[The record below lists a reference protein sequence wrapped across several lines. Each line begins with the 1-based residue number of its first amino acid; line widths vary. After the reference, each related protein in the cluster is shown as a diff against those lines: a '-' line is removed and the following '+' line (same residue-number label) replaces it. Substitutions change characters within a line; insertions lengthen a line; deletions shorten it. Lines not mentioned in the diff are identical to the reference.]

1 MLRVTGRMLA
11 VLGVTAVAAC
21 AANLL
26 HAPEPRHARA
36 ADGAEGARFDPDVVR
51 PRPGSALESA
61 LRARAA
67 GDRET
72 ARNLASAALPS
83 APPAEEPLLRWIAA
97 QSARSADAIDEAAAL
112 LFPLAL
118 SDHPLASWAKLSSA
132 EWLEARDPGRALAM
146 LDVLLVPSSE
156 LESWPGKQTAERLR
170 ARVLGKIGRRE
181 DAIRSF
187 EQLLRDSGDETGAI
201 QVLMPLCELLAGGDG
216 AEQLRALE
224 LCTKVMSRAPD
235 SRAAHRAEELVRNL
249 RITLPPE
256 LVQSIGPQLSLEALA
271 RAEQLLSRLRFKE
284 ALSAFSA
291 LEPEFALDPALLC
304 RVRFGRAKA
313 LLDNKARTEGAE
325 LMAEVARECAYDAE
339 QRAWARYQAGRALA
353 ALGRNE
359 QAIEQYEALER
370 EAPEHRLADDALFR
384 AAKVAR
390 EMGDEEGALARL
402 EALPKRYPNGDMQ
415 VRARFT
421 MALLAGGRGDF
432 AGAARLL
439 SEDKRDEAGEDVQGR
454 AGYFHGRFLAQA
466 GRLRE
471 AADAYADTVRRV
483 PLSYYGMAAL
493 ARLSDLDRERA
504 QALAPKLSPRAEEQS
519 LSFAQRPALARPGF
533 KRALA
538 LMAAGEPQLAMSELR
553 SLGFCDST
561 SDPELTWIAAAL
573 LDRAGAPHL
582 SLELARKR
590 MADLLARA
598 PVGRTLALYRL
609 VYPYAFSPLI
619 EDSALRERVPP
630 AFVRAVAR
638 EESGFYPKAV
648 SRSGAHGLIQLLQ
661 STAKAISKGGLRLP
675 THPAA
680 LQEPA
685 INLALGTHFIATLH
699 ASVRGQ
705 IALVPAAYNA
715 GPAATQRW
723 LKARSSEALDVWIEN
738 IPYDET
744 RTYSRRVLQTYG
756 IYNWLETGKVLQL
769 PERLLADPEPPLVE
783 TQLAEREP
791 AAEASAFAREPA
803 AEPNEI
809 SPRPTLRAGL

>member
-1 MLRVTGRMLA
+1 
-11 VLGVTAVAAC
+11 VLGVLGVSVVAAC

-26 HAPEPRHARA
+26 QAPPPKSARA
-36 ADGAEGARFDPDVVR
+36 AEVEEVARFDPDVVR
-51 PRPGSALESA
+51 PRRGSVLEAA

-67 GDRET
+67 LDRET
-72 ARNLASAALPS
+72 ARSLATAALSS
-83 APPAEEPLLRWIAA
+83 ADPREEPLLRWIAA
-97 QSARSADAIDEAAAL
+97 QGARAEDAIDEAAAL
-112 LFPLAL
+112 LLPLAL
-118 SDHPLASWAKLSSA
+118 SDHPLASWAKLSTA
-132 EWLEARDPGRALAM
+132 EWLEARDPGRALAL

-187 EQLLRDSGDETGAI
+187 EQLLRDSSDEGGAI
-201 QVLMPLCELLAGGDG
+201 QVLMPLCELLASGPQ
-216 AEQLRALE
+216 AEQMRALD

-235 SRAAHRAEELVRNL
+235 SRAARRAEELVKSLRVSLPSEFVASISGRLSEEALLRAENL
-249 RITLPPE
+249 LKGLRYK
-256 LVQSIGPQLSLEALA
+256 EALA
-271 RAEQLLSRLRFKE
+271 QFV
-284 ALSAFSA
+284 A
-291 LEPEFALDPALLC
+291 LEAEFSGEPALAC
-304 RVRFGRAKA
+304 RARFGHAKT
-313 LLDNKARTEGAE
+313 LLDNRARTEGAE
-325 LMAEVARECAYDAE
+325 LMAEVARECGYDAD
-339 QRAWARYQAGRALA
+339 QRAWSRYHAGRAFA
-353 ALGRNE
+353 ALGKNDL
-359 QAIEQYEALER
+359 AIEQYEALER
-370 EAPEHRLADDALFR
+370 EMPGHRLADDALFR

-390 EMGDEEGALARL
+390 EMGDEEGSMARL
-402 EALPKRYPNGDMQ
+402 EALPKRYPQGDMH
-415 VRARFT
+415 VRARFAL
-421 MALLAGGRGDF
+421 ALLWAGRGDF
-432 AGAARLL
+432 ARAARTLAA
-439 SEDKRDEAGEDVQGR
+439 DKSDEAGEDVQGR

-466 GRLRE
+466 GLLRE
-471 AADAYADTVRRV
+471 AADAYAETVRRF
-483 PLSYYGMAAL
+483 PLAYYGMAAL
-493 ARLSDLDRERA
+493 TRLSSLDEERA
-504 QALAPKLSPRAEEQS
+504 QAIAPKLLSSSQEQP
-519 LSFAQRPALARPGF
+519 LTFAHRPALSRPGF
-533 KRALA
+533 LRALA
-538 LMAAGEPQLAMSELR
+538 LMSAGEPQLAMSELR
-553 SLGFCDST
+553 ALGFLD
-561 SDPELTWIAAAL
+561 DAREPELTWIAAAL

-590 MADLLARA
+590 MSDLLARA

-648 SRSGAHGLIQLLQ
+648 SRSGAHGLIQLLE

-675 THPAA
+675 TNPAA

-723 LKARSSEALDVWIEN
+723 LKQRPGEALDVWIEN

-756 IYNWLETGKVLQL
+756 IYNWLETGQMLHF
-769 PERLLADPEPPLVE
+769 PERLLSDPEAPL
-783 TQLAEREP
+783 P
-791 AAEASAFAREPA
+791 AAPSEP
-803 AEPNEI
+803 EPEL
-809 SPRPTLRAGL
+809 SPLPALSAGL